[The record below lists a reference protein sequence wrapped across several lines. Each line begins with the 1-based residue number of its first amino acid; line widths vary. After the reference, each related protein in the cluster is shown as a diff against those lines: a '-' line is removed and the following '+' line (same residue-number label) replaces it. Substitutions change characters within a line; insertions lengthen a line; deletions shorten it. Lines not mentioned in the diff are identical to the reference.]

1 MIDEEKIIKALDP
14 LPLPLRSIIY
24 SEVKRRYAEVKAA
37 EREEEYL
44 KREVVLSILQGL
56 FVNLIEPLEMIKAIL
71 QSRPLAEVSH
81 FKIEFSEITFDKQF
95 IEKQKEF
102 VSSFWS
108 LTRELGFEEEIRP
121 KNKQKQWKSE
131 E

>member
-1 MIDEEKIIKALDP
+1 
-14 LPLPLRSIIY
+14 
-24 SEVKRRYAEVKAA
+24 
-37 EREEEYL
+37 
-44 KREVVLSILQGL
+44 VVLSILQEL

-81 FKIEFSEITFDKQF
+81 FKIEFSETTFDKQF

-102 VSSFWS
+102 VRSFWS

-121 KNKQKQWKSE
+121 KNKQQQWKSE